1 MMLDQVKN
9 LSHQMR
15 LFGIHQAAERRA
27 AEALAQQLHP
37 LDFLRLVL
45 EEELLAR
52 KDRTAKAL
60 VTKARFRFRAD
71 LEDWD
76 VTFHKDMPQAKVK
89 ELSELTFLHNLENL
103 LIVGKTGLGKTLLA
117 TALGKRLCQDGHPTV
132 FLSANFSVRRNPGR
146 QSRWPLSQLRA
157 LSDQSQSLDPR
168 RSRPEKLYPRGSDFS
183 DGYSRRALS

>member
-15 LFGIHQAAERRA
+15 LFGIHQACERRA

-37 LDFLRLVL
+37 LDFLRLIL

-52 KDRTAKAL
+52 KDRTAKTL

-76 VTFHKDMPQAKVK
+76 
-89 ELSELTFLHNLENL
+89 LTFTR
-103 LIVGKTGLGKTLLA
+103 IYP
-117 TALGKRLCQDGHPTV
+117 RLK
-132 FLSANFSVRRNPGR
+132 
-146 QSRWPLSQLRA
+146 SRALRA
-157 LSDQSQSLDPR
+157 DLSP
-168 RSRPEKLYPRGSDFS
+168 
-183 DGYSRRALS
+183 

>member
-15 LFGIHQAAERRA
+15 LFGIHQACERRA

-37 LDFLRLVL
+37 LDFLRLIL

-52 KDRTAKAL
+52 KDRTAKTL

-76 VTFHKDMPQAKVK
+76 LTFHKDLPQAQ
-89 ELSELTFLHNLENL
+89 SQR
-103 LIVGKTGLGKTLLA
+103 
-117 TALGKRLCQDGHPTV
+117 ALGAD
-132 FLSANFSVRRNPGR
+132 LSP
-146 QSRWPLSQLRA
+146 
-157 LSDQSQSLDPR
+157 
-168 RSRPEKLYPRGSDFS
+168 
-183 DGYSRRALS
+183 

>member
-60 VTKARFRFRAD
+60 VTKARFRFRGR
-71 LEDWD
+71 
-76 VTFHKDMPQAKVK
+76 
-89 ELSELTFLHNLENL
+89 S
-103 LIVGKTGLGKTLLA
+103 GGLGFNLPQ
-117 TALGKRLCQDGHPTV
+117 G
-132 FLSANFSVRRNPGR
+132 SAPS
-146 QSRWPLSQLRA
+146 
-157 LSDQSQSLDPR
+157 QSQR
-168 RSRPEKLYPRGSDFS
+168 ARGTD
-183 DGYSRRALS
+183 LSP